1 VTNDPLA
8 VPLEYA
14 AIDEAVADHCHEHQQ
29 NWGVAKRILR
39 AEAEINAVRTESL
52 IEKLIEKSSME
63 HDEAQ
68 APQMEM
74 TSYPAYRSSSMN
86 LVLGA
91 TPSIAAFVSGWQVNS
106 SI

>member
-1 VTNDPLA
+1 MTNDPRA

-29 NWGVAKRILR
+29 TWGIAKRILR

-52 IEKLIEKSSME
+52 IEKLIENSSTE

-68 APQMEM
+68 AQQLET
-74 TSYPAYRSSSMN
+74 TSYPEYRSSSMN
-86 LVLGA
+86 LVSGA